1 MLITGSILGLGSY
14 WHEIIEVLREIIPVY
29 DKVNSAISLGKDVE
43 YRERGIRGKVEQSNL
58 VLDAGS
64 GYGNMS
70 KVALRQCDNN
80 LNLIMLDPIPEMLA
94 RAKTEFD
101 RKVPLIS
108 GIFEHL
114 PFTDNIFDAVMCGY
128 SFRDSISIRTAISE
142 FSRILKDGGRLIIV
156 DIGKPDSAFGRFGVS
171 FYLKFI
177 LGILAFFAAGSLGL
191 KFRAIYGTYKRLT
204 RNSELDKML
213 KAKFKRVEFE
223 TEMMGGAVLI
233 AAYK

>member
-1 MLITGSILGLGSY
+1 LGLGSY

-29 DKVNSAISLGKDVE
+29 DKVNSAISLGKDAE
-43 YRERGIRGKVEQSNL
+43 YREHGIRGRVKESNL

-70 KVALRQCDNN
+70 KVALQLCNNN
-80 LNLIMLDPIPEMLA
+80 LNIIMLDPIPEMLA
-94 RAKTEFD
+94 KAKTEFNG
-101 RKVPLIS
+101 KALLVS

-114 PFTDNIFDAVMCGY
+114 PFRGNLFDAVMCGY
-128 SFRDSISIRTAISE
+128 SFRDAISIRTTIAE
-142 FSRILKDGGRLIIV
+142 FSRILKDGGRLVIV
-156 DIGKPDSAFGRFGVS
+156 DIGKPDNALDRFGVS

-191 KFRAIYGTYKRLT
+191 KFRAIYGTYKRLPK
-204 RNSELDKML
+204 NSELDKML
-213 KAKFKRVEFE
+213 KEKFSRVEFE
-223 TEMMGGAVLI
+223 TEMRGGAVLI